1 MACVEVPGE
10 FGDSFRR
17 GLVRFVG
24 RFWAAP
30 QSTGARTSVRQARLF
45 LAHAAHQPQSE
56 RKRRETPFWEREVY
70 VGKVNE
76 FILKGVSIDETR
88 FGVKAISADGGES
101 LVAAYAYPPRQK
113 VEYQTV
119 E

>member
-1 MACVEVPGE
+1 
-10 FGDSFRR
+10 
-17 GLVRFVG
+17 
-24 RFWAAP
+24 
-30 QSTGARTSVRQARLF
+30 
-45 LAHAAHQPQSE
+45 
-56 RKRRETPFWEREVY
+56 